1 MVREQRKIKK
11 FRRSRDNGTFALT
24 TLQNPNLEVRS
35 LHQLIAAAEQ
45 VPAEDAAGPPVRTI
59 PGSSSSEVPP
69 PEGHLS
75 PEAAAPGHALAE
87 AALPEN
93 AEPTPETSLES
104 AESPEPQTR
113 PRRNT
118 PRRKFVRSRR
128 RKPAKKPLHTLAP
141 RVPRRELTDRERHER
156 KCFICRHPN
165 RAEIDDDILH
175 WCNPRNITYKY
186 NLGDYRCIYRHALAT
201 GLMDR
206 RRTHMRDSL
215 EHVIEHAES
224 VKPSADAIIRAVRA
238 CGRLNAKGEWVDP
251 PRQMVYSSE
260 SPRRVVSARL
270 TLESSE
276 NLPQL
281 PPAIDLQPAISNRQ
295 SQILEN
301 TVKHSKQTTA
311 PSSNRHFFAVVTRKF
326 RAFLDA

>member
-1 MVREQRKIKK
+1 MAHASTPFKEVQLVLVPSLNCTSVQHFLGYRCANVVREQRKIKK

-128 RKPAKKPLHTLAP
+128 RKPAKKSLHTLAP

-175 WCNPRNITYKY
+175 WCNPRNI
-186 NLGDYRCIYRHALAT
+186 
-201 GLMDR
+201 
-206 RRTHMRDSL
+206 
-215 EHVIEHAES
+215 
-224 VKPSADAIIRAVRA
+224 
-238 CGRLNAKGEWVDP
+238 
-251 PRQMVYSSE
+251 
-260 SPRRVVSARL
+260 
-270 TLESSE
+270 
-276 NLPQL
+276 
-281 PPAIDLQPAISNRQ
+281 
-295 SQILEN
+295 
-301 TVKHSKQTTA
+301 
-311 PSSNRHFFAVVTRKF
+311 
-326 RAFLDA
+326 

>member
-1 MVREQRKIKK
+1 MKR
-11 FRRSRDNGTFALT
+11 FRNSRDDGRFALN
-24 TLQNPNLEVRS
+24 TLQNPTLEVRS

-45 VPAEDAAGPPVRTI
+45 ALSEDAVR
-59 PGSSSSEVPP
+59 P
-69 PEGHLS
+69 PERPIPNAPSSIEVAPPEVQLS
-75 PEAAAPGHALAE
+75 PEGATADHALAE
-87 AALPEN
+87 APLPEN
-93 AEPTPETSLES
+93 AAPAPETTLDS
-104 AESPEPQTR
+104 AESPEPQPR
-113 PRRNT
+113 PRRK
-118 PRRKFVRSRR
+118 PLRRKFVRSRR

-175 WCNPRNITYKY
+175 WCNPTNITYKY
-186 NLGDYRCIYRHALAT
+186 NLSDYRCIYRHAHAT

-206 RRTHMRDSL
+206 RRIHMRDSL
-215 EHVIEHAES
+215 EHVIENAES

-251 PRQMVYSSE
+251 PRQMVYSSD
-260 SPRRVVSARL
+260 SPRRAVSTRL

-281 PPAIDLQPAISNRQ
+281 PPAIDLQPTISNRQ
-295 SQILEN
+295 SQMLEN
-301 TVKHSKQTTA
+301 NVNHSKQTTA
-311 PSSNRHFFAVVTRKF
+311 PRSNRHFFAVVKRKF
-326 RAFLDA
+326 HAFLDA

>member
-1 MVREQRKIKK
+1 MKRI
-11 FRRSRDNGTFALT
+11 RRSRDNGTFALT

-35 LHQLIAAAEQ
+35 LRQLIAAAEQ
-45 VPAEDAAGPPVRTI
+45 VLAEDAACPPERTI
-59 PGSSSSEVPP
+59 PEAPPSSEVPP
-69 PEGHLS
+69 PEGRLS

-87 AALPEN
+87 ASLARS
-93 AEPTPETSLES
+93 AAPETTLNP
-104 AESPEPQTR
+104 AESPEPQPRTR
-113 PRRNT
+113 RKPL
-118 PRRKFVRSRR
+118 RRKFVRSRR
-128 RKPAKKPLHTLAP
+128 RKHAKKPLHTLAP

-156 KCFICRHPN
+156 KCFICHHPN

-175 WCNPRNITYKY
+175 WCNPANITYKY
-186 NLGDYRCIYRHALAT
+186 NLNDYRCIYRHAHAT

-206 RRTHMRDSL
+206 RRMYMRDSL

-224 VKPSADAIIRAVRA
+224 VSPSADAIIRAVRA

-260 SPRRVVSARL
+260 SPRRGASARL

-301 TVKHSKQTTA
+301 NVNHSKQTTA
-311 PSSNRHFFAVVTRKF
+311 PGSNRHFFAVVTRKF

>member
-1 MVREQRKIKK
+1 MKR
-11 FRRSRDNGTFALT
+11 FRNSRDDGRFALN

-45 VPAEDAAGPPVRTI
+45 VLAEDAAGPPERPI
-59 PGSSSSEVPP
+59 PDAPLSSEVPP
-69 PEGHLS
+69 PEGRLS

-93 AEPTPETSLES
+93 AEPTPETSLEP
-104 AESPEPQTR
+104 AGSPEPQTR

-175 WCNPRNITYKY
+175 WCNPRNTSPTNTISAITAAS
-186 NLGDYRCIYRHALAT
+186 IAT
-201 GLMDR
+201 
-206 RRTHMRDSL
+206 
-215 EHVIEHAES
+215 
-224 VKPSADAIIRAVRA
+224 PS
-238 CGRLNAKGEWVDP
+238 P
-251 PRQMVYSSE
+251 P
-260 SPRRVVSARL
+260 
-270 TLESSE
+270 
-276 NLPQL
+276 
-281 PPAIDLQPAISNRQ
+281 D
-295 SQILEN
+295 
-301 TVKHSKQTTA
+301 
-311 PSSNRHFFAVVTRKF
+311 
-326 RAFLDA
+326 

>member
-1 MVREQRKIKK
+1 MPHHQSKS
-11 FRRSRDNGTFALT
+11 RRPKYSSVPKVQPQIT
-24 TLQNPNLEVRS
+24 RS
-35 LHQLIAAAEQ
+35 LKRPCPKTPLPPRKQRSIPPNHPSLSLAA
-45 VPAEDAAGPPVRTI
+45 
-59 PGSSSSEVPP
+59 
-69 PEGHLS
+69 
-75 PEAAAPGHALAE
+75 
-87 AALPEN
+87 
-93 AEPTPETSLES
+93 
-104 AESPEPQTR
+104 
-113 PRRNT
+113 
-118 PRRKFVRSRR
+118 RRKFVRSRR

-175 WCNPRNITYKY
+175 WCNPTNITYKY
-186 NLGDYRCIYRHALAT
+186 NLSDYRCIYRHAHAT

-206 RRTHMRDSL
+206 RRIHMRDSL
-215 EHVIEHAES
+215 EHVIENAES

-251 PRQMVYSSE
+251 PRQMVYSSD
-260 SPRRVVSARL
+260 SPRRAVSTRL

-281 PPAIDLQPAISNRQ
+281 PPAIDLQPTISNRQ

-301 TVKHSKQTTA
+301 NVNHSKQTTA
-311 PSSNRHFFAVVTRKF
+311 PRSNRHFFAVVKRKF
-326 RAFLDA
+326 HAFLDA